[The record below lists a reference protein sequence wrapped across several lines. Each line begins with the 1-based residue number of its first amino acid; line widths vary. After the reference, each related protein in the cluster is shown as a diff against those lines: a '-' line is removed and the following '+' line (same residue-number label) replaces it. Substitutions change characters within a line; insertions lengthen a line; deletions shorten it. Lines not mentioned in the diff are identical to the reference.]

1 MSRAESRR
9 CPGCGDEYQP
19 TCTDQKTCSRRCVG
33 FLQRTERGT
42 WPTCKVWPRTCR
54 GCGGL
59 FIARRRKT
67 LVCSQGCHM
76 RWLRR
81 VRAVPVPGFICAEC
95 GTAIESTTDRITRP
109 RSKFCSRTC
118 YRRSQHED
126 HRGRARRYGVA
137 YEPINSIDVYK
148 RDRWRCGLCS
158 KTVDPEALWPDRM
171 CASLDHVVP
180 MSQGGGHVRAN
191 VQLAHWLCNAM
202 KGDRGGPE
210 QLRLLG

>member
-67 LVCSQGCHM
+67 LLCSQGCHM

-158 KTVDPEALWPDRM
+158 KTVDPEALWPESDVREPRP
-171 CASLDHVVP
+171 CRSHVTGRRP
-180 MSQGGGHVRAN
+180 RQ
-191 VQLAHWLCNAM
+191 
-202 KGDRGGPE
+202 
-210 QLRLLG
+210 